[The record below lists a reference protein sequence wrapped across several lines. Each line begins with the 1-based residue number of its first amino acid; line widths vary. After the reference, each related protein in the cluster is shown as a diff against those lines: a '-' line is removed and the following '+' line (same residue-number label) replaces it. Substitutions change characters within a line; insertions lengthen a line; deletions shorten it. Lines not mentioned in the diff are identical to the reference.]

1 MAISIK
7 KATGFYERFERKDNS
22 KTTTYCAGCG
32 HGIIQKL
39 IAEAMADLDIQDRTV
54 FVSPVGCAAFCFYYF
69 DCGNVAGPHGR
80 ASAVATG
87 VTRSLKD
94 KVVIA
99 YQGDGDMG
107 AIGFNNA
114 FQAANRG
121 EHFAAFCVN
130 NSIFAMTG
138 GQMAPTTLPGQKT
151 TTTPFGRDVANT
163 GYPLHMCEVFAQ
175 LEAPVFIERVS
186 VADTKRIMQAK
197 KAIRK
202 ALEVQRDGKGY
213 AFVEILS
220 PCPTNWRMDAIK
232 SAEYV
237 TNEMEK
243 VFPLG
248 NFRDRSGEPGLKRQ
262 LIPQKTLLDLMGTTG
277 HGIDPYPDTKFG
289 EKRFKF
295 SGFGGQ
301 GILSLGMVI
310 AEAAGDDGRYVSWL
324 PSYGP
329 EQRGGSASASV
340 VISGQPVGS
349 PTVDSPDVL
358 VCMNQPSLEKF
369 GSTVSKGGVL
379 IYEASLPFKPD
390 VRGDIRVVEFP
401 AMKIAADNGVPKAA
415 NTAFLGCMSAL
426 GLIGLPEDVL
436 IAALASSFAAKP
448 VLVEKN
454 EKVFEAAKAWVR
466 SNIK

>member
-1 MAISIK
+1 MIK
-7 KATGFYERFERKDNS
+7 RSHGLYETFDRKDGS

-39 IAEAMADLDIQDRTV
+39 IAEAMHDLGIEDRTV

-87 VTRSLKD
+87 VSRVLPDS
-94 KVVIA
+94 VVIS

-151 TTTPFGRDVANT
+151 TTSPYGRDVAKT
-163 GYPLHMCEVFAQ
+163 GYPLKMCEVFAQ

-202 ALEVQRDGKGY
+202 ALEIQRDGKGY

-232 SAEYV
+232 SAEFV
-237 TNEMEK
+237 TTEMEK
-243 VFPLG
+243 VFPLA
-248 NFRDRSGEPGLKRQ
+248 NFRDRSGEPGRKAIPIEQVTLKQ
-262 LIPQKTLLDLMGTTG
+262 LMGEAG
-277 HGIDPYPDTKFG
+277 SGKDPYPDPTFK
-289 EKRFKF
+289 ERRFKF

-301 GILSLGMVI
+301 GVLSLGTVI
-310 AEAAGDDGRYVSWL
+310 AEAASSSGRYVSWL

-329 EQRGGSASASV
+329 EQRGGSASCSV
-340 VISGQPVGS
+340 VMGGHEIGS
-349 PTVDSPDVL
+349 PTVDKPDVL
-358 VCMNQPSLEKF
+358 ITMNQPAMEKF
-369 GSTVSKGGVL
+369 ASTVNQGGVL
-379 IYEASLPFKPD
+379 IYEGSLPVRPSVRSD
-390 VRGDIRVVEFP
+390 VRVIAFP

-426 GLIGLPEDVL
+426 GLIGLPEEAL
-436 IAALASSFAAKP
+436 IDSLASSFAAKP
-448 VLVEKN
+448 QLVEKN
-454 EKVFEAAKAWVR
+454 KKVFEAAKAWVAA
-466 SNIK
+466 NIK

>member
-1 MAISIK
+1 MATTIK
-7 KATGFYERFERKDNS
+7 RATGFYERFERKDGT

-39 IAEAMADLDIQDRTV
+39 IAEAMADLGVQDRTV

-151 TTTPFGRDVANT
+151 TTTPFGRDVAAT
-163 GYPLHMCEVFAQ
+163 GFPLRMCEVFAQ

-213 AFVEILS
+213 AFVEILA
-220 PCPTNWRMDAIK
+220 PCPTNWRM
-232 SAEYV
+232 ERNQV
-237 TNEMEK
+237 GG
-243 VFPLG
+243 VRHR
-248 NFRDRSGEPGLKRQ
+248 RDGEGLPAGQ
-262 LIPQKTLLDLMGTTG
+262 LP
-277 HGIDPYPDTKFG
+277 
-289 EKRFKF
+289 
-295 SGFGGQ
+295 
-301 GILSLGMVI
+301 
-310 AEAAGDDGRYVSWL
+310 
-324 PSYGP
+324 GP
-329 EQRGGSASASV
+329 EHGARPGAPAGRAE
-340 VISGQPVGS
+340 
-349 PTVDSPDVL
+349 DPDRAH
-358 VCMNQPSLEKF
+358 
-369 GSTVSKGGVL
+369 GHHR
-379 IYEASLPFKPD
+379 A
-390 VRGDIRVVEFP
+390 RH
-401 AMKIAADNGVPKAA
+401 
-415 NTAFLGCMSAL
+415 
-426 GLIGLPEDVL
+426 
-436 IAALASSFAAKP
+436 
-448 VLVEKN
+448 
-454 EKVFEAAKAWVR
+454 
-466 SNIK
+466 

>member
-1 MAISIK
+1 MGGILIQVEDVLKAARATDEGGAVMAIRSRRS
-7 KATGFYERFERKDNS
+7 TGFYETFERKDGS

-39 IAEAMADLDIQDRTV
+39 IAEAMAGPGHPGPDGLRIAGRLRRVLLLLFRLRQRGRTAR
-54 FVSPVGCAAFCFYYF
+54 PGI
-69 DCGNVAGPHGR
+69 GRRHR
-80 ASAVATG
+80 ASRAHC
-87 VTRSLKD
+87 KD

-151 TTTPFGRDVANT
+151 TTTPFGRDVAKT
-163 GYPLHMCEVFAQ
+163 GYPLQMCEVFAQ

-202 ALEVQRDGKGY
+202 ALEIQRDGKGY

-248 NFRDRSGEPGLKRQ
+248 NFRDRSAEP
-262 LIPQKTLLDLMGTTG
+262 
-277 HGIDPYPDTKFG
+277 
-289 EKRFKF
+289 
-295 SGFGGQ
+295 
-301 GILSLGMVI
+301 
-310 AEAAGDDGRYVSWL
+310 A
-324 PSYGP
+324 
-329 EQRGGSASASV
+329 
-340 VISGQPVGS
+340 
-349 PTVDSPDVL
+349 
-358 VCMNQPSLEKF
+358 
-369 GSTVSKGGVL
+369 
-379 IYEASLPFKPD
+379 
-390 VRGDIRVVEFP
+390 
-401 AMKIAADNGVPKAA
+401 
-415 NTAFLGCMSAL
+415 
-426 GLIGLPEDVL
+426 
-436 IAALASSFAAKP
+436 
-448 VLVEKN
+448 
-454 EKVFEAAKAWVR
+454 
-466 SNIK
+466 

>member
-1 MAISIK
+1 MIK
-7 KATGFYERFERKDNS
+7 RSHGFYETFKRKDGS

-39 IAEAMADLDIQDRTV
+39 IAEAIYDLGIGDRTV

-87 VTRSLKD
+87 VSRVLQDS
-94 KVVIA
+94 VVIS

-130 NSIFAMTG
+130 NSLFAMTG

-151 TTTPFGRDVANT
+151 TTTPFGRDVART
-163 GYPLHMCEVFAQ
+163 GYPLKMCEVFAQ

-197 KAIRK
+197 KAIHK
-202 ALEVQRDGKGY
+202 ALEIQRDGNGY

-220 PCPTNWRMDAIK
+220 PCPTNWRMDPIK

-237 TNEMEK
+237 SNEMEK
-243 VFPLG
+243 VYPLG
-248 NFRDRSGEPGLKRQ
+248 NFRDRSEEPGRKALPIERVTLKQ
-262 LIPQKTLLDLMGTTG
+262 LMGEAG
-277 HGIDPYPDTKFG
+277 SGKDPYSDPSFK

-301 GILSLGMVI
+301 GVLSL
-310 AEAAGDDGRYVSWL
+310 DPRN
-324 PSYGP
+324 
-329 EQRGGSASASV
+329 RR
-340 VISGQPVGS
+340 
-349 PTVDSPDVL
+349 T
-358 VCMNQPSLEKF
+358 
-369 GSTVSKGGVL
+369 
-379 IYEASLPFKPD
+379 
-390 VRGDIRVVEFP
+390 
-401 AMKIAADNGVPKAA
+401 
-415 NTAFLGCMSAL
+415 
-426 GLIGLPEDVL
+426 
-436 IAALASSFAAKP
+436 
-448 VLVEKN
+448 
-454 EKVFEAAKAWVR
+454 
-466 SNIK
+466 